1 MEEKHI
7 YEGKT
12 STEAIEKGL
21 KELKLSKKDV
31 EIKIL
36 DDEEKRSFFS
46 ILAPRIVKVELI
58 VKNGNEK
65 NTKNNKKK
73 KIIKKEEKII
83 DKNELENAQKNVEK
97 FLRELINKIE
107 EKNIEIE
114 VKNDEKN
121 TILVNITGENANF
134 LIGYRGEVLNSLQT
148 LLIAIAG
155 RNLKEK
161 IHVNVDILGYRE
173 KRKVVL
179 ENLAQRMANNVIK
192 NKKSI
197 TLEPMPAYER
207 KIIHTKL
214 QESDKVKTE
223 SIGEGERRRVVISL
237 K

>member
-36 DDEEKRSFFS
+36 EDEEKRSFFS

-58 VKNGNEK
+58 VKNSNEK
-65 NTKNNKKK
+65 NTENNKKEN
-73 KIIKKEEKII
+73 IIKKEEKII
-83 DKNELENAQKNVEK
+83 DKNELENAQKNVER
-97 FLRELINKIE
+97 FLRELINKIG

-155 RNLKEK
+155 KNLKEK